1 MKKLRPY
8 QITNALECGMILT
21 AYGLVYMQHT
31 QRTGKTL
38 TALETARLCKAKKVL
53 FLTKKKAI
61 ESIRNDYSDFNF
73 PYDLLVTNYESLH
86 KIEFKPDLVILD
98 EAHSIGAFPK
108 PSQRTKL
115 IKQMF
120 SDLPMIM
127 LSGTPASESYSQ
139 WYHQFWVSNRS
150 PFNVLG
156 YTNFYKWAK
165 DFTTPSVIYTAYGQ
179 SNDYSKAIVERIDP
193 LIDSIVH
200 KFTQEDAGFIN
211 KINKQLRFV
220 EMKPIT
226 YKLINQLKKDKF
238 IKGKDEM
245 ITADSGVKL
254 MSKQHQLGSG
264 TIIFDSGNVGI
275 IDDSKAVYIKENFT
289 GKLAIFY
296 YFKEELNLLKQV
308 FGETITGD
316 INEFN
321 NTDKHFV
328 GQQYS
333 NAMGVNLS
341 RAEKLI
347 YINFGFSGTNWIQS
361 LDRLTT
367 IERKESEVFIIL
379 ARQTIDFNIFKT
391 IEQKKNFTLAQYVK
405 LSKQG

>member
-1 MKKLRPY
+1 MKTLRPY
-8 QITNALECGMILT
+8 QLKNALECAMILT
-21 AYGLVYMQHT
+21 AYRIVYMQHT

-38 TALETARLCKAKKVL
+38 TALETAKLCKAQKVL

-61 ESIRNDYSDFNF
+61 ESIKSDYSVFDFPF
-73 PYDLLVTNYESLH
+73 ELLVTNYESLH
-86 KIEFKPDLVILD
+86 KVKFKPDLLILD

-120 SDLPMIM
+120 ADLPMIF

-139 WYHQFWVSNRS
+139 WYHQLWVSNRS

-165 DFTTPSVIYTAYGQ
+165 DFTIPSLIYTAYGQ

-193 LIDSIVH
+193 FIDNIVH
-200 KFTQEDAGFIN
+200 KFTQENAGFTN
-211 KINKQLRFV
+211 KINKQLCFV
-220 EMKPIT
+220 EMKPLT

-238 IKGKDEM
+238 IKGKDEI
-245 ITADSGVKL
+245 ITADSGVKI

-275 IDDSKAVYIKENFT
+275 IDDSKAVYIKENFA

-308 FGETITGD
+308 FGETITTD
-316 INEFN
+316 IDEFN

-341 RAEKLI
+341 KAEKLI
-347 YINFGFSGTNWIQS
+347 YLNFGFSGTNWIQS

-367 IERKESEVFIIL
+367 IERQESEVFIIL
-379 ARQTIDFNIFKT
+379 AKNTIDFNIFKT
-391 IEQKKNFTLAQYVK
+391 IEQKKNFTLKQYESI
-405 LSKQG
+405 SKQS

>member
-1 MKKLRPY
+1 MKKLRKT
-8 QITNALECGMILT
+8 QIENAITCNSILQNF
-21 AYGLVYMQHT
+21 GLVYLQHEM
-31 QRTGKTL
+31 RTGKTL

-61 ESIRNDYSDFNF
+61 ESIKSDYNDFYF
-73 PYDLLVTNYESLH
+73 PYELLVTNYESLH
-86 KIEFKPDLVILD
+86 KVRFVPDLLILD

-120 SDLPMIM
+120 ADLPMIM

-139 WYHQFWVSNRS
+139 WFHQFWVSNRS
-150 PFNVLG
+150 PFKG

-165 DFTTPSVIYTAYGQ
+165 DFTIPNLIYTAYGQ
-179 SNDYSKAIVERIDP
+179 SNDYSKAIVEKINP
-193 LIDSIVH
+193 FIEIIVH
-200 KFTQEDAGFIN
+200 KFTQEDAGFRN
-211 KINKQLRFV
+211 KINKQLRFI

-226 YKLINQLKKDKF
+226 YKLISQLKKDKF
-238 IKGKDEM
+238 IKGKDEI

-264 TIIFDSGNVGI
+264 TIIFDSGKVGI
-275 IDDSKAVYIKENFT
+275 IDNSKAVYIKENFT

-296 YFKEELNLLKQV
+296 YFKEELNLIKEV
-308 FGETITGD
+308 FGETVTTD
-316 INEFN
+316 IVEFN

-347 YINFGFSGTNWIQS
+347 YLNFGFSGTNWIQS

-367 IERKESEVFIIL
+367 IERKESEIFIIL
-379 ARQTIDFNIFKT
+379 ARNTIDFNIFQT
-391 IEQKKNFTLAQYVK
+391 IEQKKNFTIAQYVK
-405 LSKQG
+405 LSK

>member
-38 TALETARLCKAKKVL
+38 TALETARLCKATKVL

-73 PYDLLVTNYESLH
+73 TYELLVTNYESLH
-86 KIEFKPDLVILD
+86 KIEFIPDLVILD

-120 SDLPMIM
+120 AHLPMIM

-179 SNDYSKAIVERIDP
+179 SNDYSKAIIERIDP
-193 LIDSIVH
+193 FIENIVH
-200 KFTQEDAGFIN
+200 KFTQEDAGFMN

-226 YKLINQLKKDKF
+226 YRLINQLKKDKF

-347 YINFGFSGTNWIQS
+347 YLNFGFSGTNWIQS

-367 IERKESEVFIIL
+367 IERQESEVFIIL

-391 IEQKKNFTLAQYVK
+391 IEQKKNFTLKQYESI
-405 LSKQG
+405 SKQS

>member
-21 AYGLVYMQHT
+21 AYGIVYMQHT

-38 TALETARLCKAKKVL
+38 TALETARLCKATKVL

-73 PYDLLVTNYESLH
+73 PYELLVINYESLH

-120 SDLPMIM
+120 AHLPMIL

-139 WYHQFWVSNRS
+139 WYHQLWVSNRS

-156 YTNFYKWAK
+156 YPNFYKWAK
-165 DFTTPSVIYTAYGQ
+165 DFTIPSVIYTAYGQ

-193 LIDSIVH
+193 FIQNIVH
-200 KFTQEDAGFIN
+200 KFTQEDAGFMN

-296 YFKEELNLLKQV
+296 YFKEEYNLLKQV
-308 FGETITGD
+308 FGETITSD

-321 NTDKHFV
+321 ATNKHFV

-347 YINFGFSGTNWIQS
+347 YLNFGFSGTNWIQS

-391 IEQKKNFTLAQYVK
+391 IEQKKNFTLSQYVK
-405 LSKQG
+405 LSK

>member
-1 MKKLRPY
+1 MNYELRPY
-8 QITNALECGMILT
+8 QKQNALECGMILT
-21 AYGLVYMQHT
+21 AYGIVYMQHT

-38 TALETARLCKAKKVL
+38 TALETARLCKAEKVL

-61 ESIRNDYSDFNF
+61 ESIKSDYNDFNF
-73 PYDLLVTNYESLH
+73 PYELLVTNYESLH
-86 KIEFKPDLVILD
+86 KVKFIPDLLILD

-120 SDLPMIM
+120 ADLPMIF

-139 WYHQFWVSNRS
+139 WYHQLWVSNRS
-150 PFNVLG
+150 PFKG
-156 YTNFYKWAK
+156 YANFYKWAK
-165 DFTTPSVIYTAYGQ
+165 DFTIPSLIYTSYGQ

-193 LIDSIVH
+193 FIENIVH
-200 KFTQEDAGFIN
+200 KFTQENAGFTN
-211 KINKQLRFV
+211 KINKKLHFV
-220 EMKPIT
+220 EMKQVT

-238 IKGKDEM
+238 IKGNNEL
-245 ITADSGVKL
+245 ITADSGVKI

-275 IDDSKAVYIKENFT
+275 IDDSKAVFIRENFT

-296 YFKEELNLLKQV
+296 YFKEELNLIKQV
-308 FGETITGD
+308 FGETITTD

-321 NTDKHFV
+321 NSDKHFV

-341 RAEKLI
+341 KADKLI
-347 YINFGFSGTNWIQS
+347 YLNFGFSGTNWIQS

-367 IERKESEVFIIL
+367 IERKESEVHIL
-379 ARQTIDFNIFKT
+379 LAQKTIDFNIFQT
-391 IEQKKNFTLAQYVK
+391 IEQKKNFTLKQYESI
-405 LSKQG
+405 SK